1 MNEFKD
7 NHLKVGDRVIVMD
20 ESRDFYRPGPAGI
33 IIRIYHDGGC
43 IVKLDP
49 GQIEKRYC
57 YVARKFL
64 ARIEENVNWYETEE
78 GKEWLSNQNGI
89 EEQFVQ
95 EKQKR
100 VPKMPKIGDR
110 YVNGEEGL
118 EYILAAPTYD
128 EVCLINLT
136 SGDRWDDPVKV
147 VDPFAITEDEWC
159 QICAGDEFVLV
170 E

>member
-1 MNEFKD
+1 MNKFKI
-7 NHLKVGDRVIVMD
+7 GDRVIVMN

-64 ARIEENVNWYETEE
+64 ARIEENVNWYETKE
-78 GKEWLSNQNGI
+78 GKEWLSKQDGI
-89 EEQFVQ
+89 KEQFVQ

-100 VPKMPKIGDR
+100 IPRMPKIGDR
-110 YVNGEEGL
+110 YVNSDE
-118 EYILAAPTYD
+118 EYILAQTGSH
-128 EVCLINLT
+128 EVCLVNLA
-136 SGDRWDDPVKV
+136 SGNRWEDPVKV
-147 VDPFAITEDEWC
+147 VDPFAITEDEWTL
-159 QICAGDEFVLV
+159 ICVGDEFVLV